1 MIVLLIAAFLLQVT
15 VKVDAT
21 DSYRSK
27 WHYTC
32 KAGLCK
38 KQLITPETV
47 VPVSLEVC
55 ELFCGASSSL
65 WPKPTGHLSLS
76 RTMVQLNP
84 NSISIADLNGG
95 PQIQEL
101 LEKNV
106 LLLKKNAAKSA
117 YRKSVEV
124 NGYSMFLRFHELHEV
139 DNIKLTLNTDE
150 SYTLTVSE
158 VDKTV
163 INATIT
169 AKSYFGA
176 RHAIET
182 LSQLIV
188 YDDLRNQIQIPSE
201 VSVSDG
207 PVYPYRGVLL
217 DTSRNF
223 FDKSAILRTIDG
235 MAMSKLNTLH
245 WHIIDSHS
253 FPYVSRTWPEFSKL
267 GSYSTEKV
275 YTEKDVKDIIRHG
288 LLRGVRVLPEFDA
301 PAHVGEGWQWV
312 KDDAIVCFKAEPW
325 KSYCV
330 EPPCGQLNP
339 SSEVMYDVL
348 AGIYKDMV
356 EDFQPD
362 IFHMG
367 GDEVNLNCWKSSPVI
382 TEWMQSVQ
390 GWNLSDSS
398 FYKLWNHFQ
407 SRALEKLIVANGNKE
422 IPVILWTSGL
432 TSPENINYLEPSKY
446 IIQIWTTGDD
456 PTIDRLLR
464 NDFDVIFSN
473 YDALYLDCG
482 SAAWVGEGENWCA
495 PYKGWQKVYN
505 NSPLMIVKSKNLLT
519 KKHHILGGEA
529 ALWSEQ
535 ADSATTDSKIW
546 PRAAALAERLWAEP
560 NSTWIHA
567 EQRMLRQRE
576 RYVSRGF
583 DAESLQPEW
592 CLQNQGQCYA

>member
-1 MIVLLIAAFLLQVT
+1 MILLLIVAFLVQANI
-15 VKVDAT
+15 KVDAA
-21 DSYRSK
+21 DPYRSE

-32 KAGLCK
+32 EAGLCK
-38 KQLITPETV
+38 KQLITKETSI
-47 VPVSLEVC
+47 PISLEVC

-76 RTMVQLNP
+76 KAMVQLDP
-84 NSISIADLNGG
+84 KLISIADLESGTRVKR
-95 PQIQEL
+95 L

-106 LLLKKNAAKSA
+106 LLLRKNAGKS
-117 YRKSVEV
+117 RGKSVDAG
-124 NGYSMFLRFHELHEV
+124 GYSLLLRFNGLNETE
-139 DNIKLTLNTDE
+139 DIKLTLNTDE
-150 SYTLTVSE
+150 SYTLAVSE

-182 LSQLIV
+182 LGQLII
-188 YDDLRNQIQIPSE
+188 YDNLRNQIQIPSE
-201 VSVSDG
+201 VSISDG

-235 MAMSKLNTLH
+235 LAMSKLNTLH

-253 FPYVSRTWPEFSKL
+253 FPYVSRTWPKFSKL
-267 GSYSTEKV
+267 GSYSAEKI
-275 YTEKDVKDIIRHG
+275 YTEEDVKEIVEHG

-312 KDDAIVCFKAEPW
+312 GDDAIVCFKAEPW
-325 KSYCV
+325 KKYCV

-339 SSEVMYDVL
+339 TSESMYEIL
-348 AGIYKDMV
+348 GGIYKDMLQ
-356 EDFQPD
+356 DFQPD

-367 GDEVNLNCWKSSPVI
+367 GDEVNLNCWNSSDVI
-382 TEWMQSVQ
+382 TNWMQSVK
-390 GWNLSDSS
+390 GWDLSESS
-398 FYKLWNHFQ
+398 FYKLWDHFQ
-407 SRALEKLIVANGNKE
+407 SKALEKLTVANGHKD
-422 IPVILWTSGL
+422 IPVIVWTSGL
-432 TSPENINYLEPSKY
+432 TSPENIQYLDSSKY

-456 PTIDRLLR
+456 PTVDRLLR
-464 NDFDVIFSN
+464 NNFDVIFSN

-505 NSPLMIVKSKNLLT
+505 NSPLSIVRSKNLLT

-560 NSTWIHA
+560 TSSWIHA

-576 RYVSRGF
+576 RYVARGF

-592 CLQNQGQCYA
+592 CLQNQGHCYA

>member
-1 MIVLLIAAFLLQVT
+1 MILLLIAAFLVQAT

-21 DSYRSK
+21 DSYRSE

-32 KAGLCK
+32 EAGLCK
-38 KQLITPETV
+38 KQLITKETTT
-47 VPVSLEVC
+47 PISLEVC

-65 WPKPTGHLSLS
+65 WPRPTGHLSLS
-76 RTMVQLNP
+76 KAMVQLDP
-84 NSISIADLNGG
+84 KLISIADLESGT
-95 PQIQEL
+95 QIWRL
-101 LEKNV
+101 LNENV
-106 LLLKKNAAKSA
+106 LLLRKNAGKS
-117 YRKSVEV
+117 RGTPVKVG
-124 NGYSMFLRFHELHEV
+124 GYSMFVRCNGLLET
-139 DNIKLTLNTDE
+139 DNVKLTLSTDE
-150 SYTLTVSE
+150 SYTLAVSE

-182 LSQLIV
+182 LGQLII
-188 YDDLRNQIQIPSE
+188 YDNLRNQIQIPSE
-201 VSVSDG
+201 VSISDG

-235 MAMSKLNTLH
+235 LAMSKLNTLH

-253 FPYVSRTWPEFSKL
+253 FPYVSRTWPKFSKL
-267 GSYSTEKV
+267 GSYSAEKV
-275 YTEKDVKDIIRHG
+275 YTEEDVKEIVEHG

-312 KDDAIVCFKAEPW
+312 GDDAVVCFKAEPW
-325 KSYCV
+325 KKYCV

-339 SSEVMYDVL
+339 TSEPMYEIL
-348 AGIYKDMV
+348 EGIYKDMID
-356 EDFQPD
+356 DFQPD

-367 GDEVNLNCWKSSPVI
+367 GDEVNLNCWNSSAVI
-382 TEWMQSVQ
+382 TNWMQTVK
-390 GWNLSDSS
+390 GWDLSESS
-398 FYKLWNHFQ
+398 FYKLWDHFQ
-407 SRALEKLIVANGNKE
+407 SKALEKLTVANGQKD
-422 IPVILWTSGL
+422 IPVVVWTSGL
-432 TSPENINYLEPSKY
+432 TSPENIRYLDPSKY

-456 PTIDRLLR
+456 PTVDRLLR
-464 NDFDVIFSN
+464 NNFDVIFSN

-505 NSPLMIVKSKNLLT
+505 NSPLSIVRSKNLLT

-560 NSTWIHA
+560 SSSWIHA

-576 RYVSRGF
+576 RYVARGF

-592 CLQNQGQCYA
+592 CLQNQGHCYA